1 MTEATWRNWGR
12 TVESTPTE
20 SVFPTTT
27 AEIARIVQRAA
38 DSGTSLKTVGAGHS
52 FSACAA
58 TEGIQLSLDN
68 LAGVKAVTPVYGP
81 DGEPAGADVTLWAG
95 TRLRDAGPLLWE
107 LGLAQENLGDID
119 EQSIAGSISTGTHGT
134 GAGFGSIH
142 TTVTALQI
150 VTGTGDIL
158 DCDAQRNPE
167 LFAAAR
173 VSLGALGVLSCVTVR
188 CVPAFALEST
198 ERPSTLDE
206 VTGDLEGFLRDGD
219 HVEFFWFP
227 HTDLIEVK
235 QNTRIPASSELRPKS
250 AFALKRGELLT
261 NNAFGMLCRTVA
273 RRPGLTKH
281 ANAISGRLMG
291 KSTYSD
297 RSYKVFSSTRNVRF
311 REIEYGVPI
320 ADAAEVLAE
329 LRSFFDA
336 AEFPTPFPIEVRA
349 VRADDAPLSSAHGR
363 DSVYFSV
370 HQYVGMDAEPIFD
383 HVESVFRAAGG
394 RPHWGKM
401 HSLTADELSRLYPR
415 YDDFVAVRDSVDP
428 ERVFRN
434 EYTEK
439 VLPA

>member
-12 TVESTPTE
+12 TVESTPIE
-20 SVFPTTT
+20 SKSPTTT

-52 FSACAA
+52 FSPCAA
-58 TEGIQLSLDN
+58 TDGIQLSLDN
-68 LAGVKAVTPVYGP
+68 LAGVKAVAPVYGP
-81 DGEPAGADVTLWAG
+81 DGSPAGADVTLWAG

-134 GAGFGSIH
+134 GAEFGSIH

-150 VTGTGDIL
+150 VTGTGEIL
-158 DCDAQRNPE
+158 DCDAQHNPE

-188 CVPAFALEST
+188 CVPAFALESI

-250 AFALKRGELLT
+250 TFARKRSDFMT
-261 NNAFGMLCRTVA
+261 NNAFDLLCRTVA

-281 ANAISGRLMG
+281 VNAISGRLMG
-291 KSTYSD
+291 TSEYSD
-297 RSYKVFSSTRNVRF
+297 RSYRVFSSTRNVRF

-329 LRSFFDA
+329 LRRFFDA
-336 AEFPTPFPIEVRA
+336 AEFPTPFPIEVRS
-349 VRADDAPLSSAHGR
+349 VRGDDATLSSAYGR

-383 HVESVFRAAGG
+383 HVESIFRAASG

-401 HSLTADELSRLYPR
+401 HSLTADDLASLYPR
-415 YDDFVAVRDSVDP
+415 FDEFVAVRDAVDP
-428 ERVFRN
+428 HRVFRN
-434 EYTEK
+434 AYTEK

>member
-12 TVESTPTE
+12 TAESTPTE
-20 SVFPTTT
+20 SAYPTTT
-27 AEIARIVQRAA
+27 AEVARIVQRAA
-38 DSGTSLKTVGAGHS
+38 ESGTTLKSVGAGHS
-52 FSACAA
+52 FSPCAV
-58 TEGIQLSLDN
+58 TDGIQLSLDN
-68 LAGVKAVTPVYGP
+68 LTGVKAVTPVYGP
-81 DGEPAGADVTLWAG
+81 TGEAAGADVTLWAG

-119 EQSIAGSISTGTHGT
+119 AQSIAGSISTGTHGT

-142 TTVTALQI
+142 TTVTGLQI
-150 VTGTGDIL
+150 VTGTGEIL
-158 DCDAQRNPE
+158 DCDAQQNPE

-188 CVPAFALEST
+188 CVPAFALEAS

-206 VTGDLEGFLRDGD
+206 VTGDLEAFLRDGD

-235 QNTRIPASSELRPKS
+235 RNTRIPAGSELRPKS
-250 AFALKRGELLT
+250 AFARTRSDLLT
-261 NNAFGMLCRTVA
+261 NNAFELLCRTVA
-273 RRPGLTKH
+273 RRPGLTRH

-291 KSTYSD
+291 KTSYSD
-297 RSYKVFSSTRNVRF
+297 RSYKVFSSARNVRF

-320 ADAAEVLAE
+320 GDAEEVLAE
-329 LRSFFDA
+329 LRAFFDA
-336 AEFPTPFPIEVRA
+336 AEFPTPFPVEVRA
-349 VRADDAPLSSAHGR
+349 VRGDDATLSSAHGR
-363 DSVYFSV
+363 DTVYFSV

-383 HVESVFRAAGG
+383 RVETIFRAAGG

-401 HSLTADELSRLYPR
+401 HSLGADELSQLYPR
-415 YDDFVAVRDSVDP
+415 FDDFVAVRDAVDP
-428 ERVFRN
+428 QRVFRN
-434 EYTEK
+434 AYTEK